1 MNVEYTYF
9 KVLFTVSNSEREA
22 KVKVQTE
29 GARWVEKNAGRAS
42 CWGREAYFL
51 KCFSIHEYNENRQF
65 TVNNFCLLFHQWKKY
80 MYDWCRT

>member
-29 GARWVEKNAGRAS
+29 GARWVEKSRLIGAGRAS
-42 CWGREAYFL
+42 CWGREAYFFEML
-51 KCFSIHEYNENRQF
+51 
-65 TVNNFCLLFHQWKKY
+65 
-80 MYDWCRT
+80 